1 MVSQAF
7 SASANVLKGDP
18 PTLMAGLLK
27 LIGRQEATKPGCPW
41 RPGPFRLSLLITNE
55 KSRSVALHISSSS
68 DAGATRLKFRAITL
82 PSRPRSAFRFDLSA
96 SCRRRGFEL
105 FSRLIVPGR
114 EKYAVRTRQRNLL
127 GSRLWFASGAKPY
140 HPRRDRRPDKTR
152 SRPSA
157 VEQQSAY
164 GREYPTGLADSRVMP
179 CLKKV
184 TRLASRLCPRP
195 QERGR

>member
-68 DAGATRLKFRAITL
+68 DAGATRLKFRAITP
-82 PSRPRSAFRFDLSA
+82 PSRPRSASRSDLSA
-96 SCRRRGFEL
+96 SCRRRGFDS
-105 FSRLIVPGR
+105 FRD
-114 EKYAVRTRQRNLL
+114 
-127 GSRLWFASGAKPY
+127 GSWSGKICSPHQPAQFAWFATLVCKW
-140 HPRRDRRPDKTR
+140 RRSPTIRDAIDGLTRHAADRVQSS
-152 SRPSA
+152 SRA
-157 VEQQSAY
+157 RMAGNTQLV
-164 GREYPTGLADSRVMP
+164 
-179 CLKKV
+179 
-184 TRLASRLCPRP
+184 
-195 QERGR
+195 